1 MKKIAIIAALLLLGA
16 AGQTLLALR
25 RPVSSPLAAEGVMA
39 ALGGFRSLAAEA
51 VWFRAEA
58 LQEEGRYVELAQ
70 LAKTLSLLEPHTPEV
85 WSYAAWNLAYNISV
99 MMPTLE
105 DRWRWVHAGLRLLR
119 DEGLRLNPDSAEL
132 HRELAWMF
140 EVKIGADI
148 DEAAPIY
155 REKWREIVA
164 DVASRGA
171 WGEIAMDPAGMEEL
185 AKLFGISDWT
195 SPQASAIY
203 WASRGLARSPSPSDA
218 AFLRNIL
225 RHSLWILDTGVVHTP
240 PQNHGASEGGV

>member
-1 MKKIAIIAALLLLGA
+1 MKKLVAIVVLLLLGA
-16 AGQTLLALR
+16 AGQALLVAR

-51 VWFRAEA
+51 VWFRAEG

-105 DRWRWVHAGLRLLR
+105 DRWRWVLAGLRLLR
-119 DEGLRLNPDSAEL
+119 DEGLRLNPRSAEL

-155 REKWREIVA
+155 REKWRGIVE

-171 WGEIAMDPAGMEEL
+171 WGELGMDAAEMAALEGEC
-185 AKLFGISDWT
+185 GISDWT
-195 SPQASAIY
+195 SPQASAVY
-203 WASRGLARSPSPSDA
+203 WARRGLECSPSDSDA
-218 AFLRNIL
+218 AFLENIL
-225 RHSLWILDTGVVHTP
+225 RHSLWILRTGVVHAP
-240 PQNHGASEGGV
+240 SKGGEEGGR